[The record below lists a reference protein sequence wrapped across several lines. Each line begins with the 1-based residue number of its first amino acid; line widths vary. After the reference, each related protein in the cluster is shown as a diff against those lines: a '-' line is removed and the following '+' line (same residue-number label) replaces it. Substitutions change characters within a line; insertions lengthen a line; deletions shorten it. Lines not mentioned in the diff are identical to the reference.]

1 MSRRERDPADM
12 LPMHPRD
19 FLILFALV
27 DGELHGYGLVK
38 AVERESAG
46 QVRMDPAN
54 LYRALKR
61 LERNGLVEDAGARV
75 ADADTERRR
84 YYRLTRYGRSVVAA
98 EAARVRR
105 LARAAEAKRLIATEV
120 AR

>member
-1 MSRRERDPADM
+1 MSRRDRDPADM

-61 LERNGLVEDAGARV
+61 LERNGLVEEVGARA
-75 ADADTERRR
+75 ADGDVERRR